1 MCESK
6 IYCTVAKKKKISC
19 FPPPTL
25 PQRHVRI
32 YNLTKRELSKKLQT
46 GAKWISSLDIHPG
59 GDNLLVSISFKKKK
73 KSTFQ
78 FPKKKSK

>member
-1 MCESK
+1 M
-6 IYCTVAKKKKISC
+6 
-19 FPPPTL
+19 
-25 PQRHVRI
+25 RI